1 MDTLNWSWL
10 LIAAPAIIAGI
21 VSARLLKRTA
31 GPEQLRQAST
41 SLTVL
46 AITALVIAYFNVYP
60 PVANGVAVFA
70 FTLAAFLR
78 RQRPS
83 VPPPHEQVAPRV
95 P

>member
-10 LIAAPAIIAGI
+10 LNATTAIIAG
-21 VSARLLKRTA
+21 VVGARLLQRTV

-41 SLTVL
+41 SSIVL

-60 PVANGVAVFA
+60 PIANGVAVFA
-70 FTLAAFLR
+70 FTLAASLR
-78 RQRPS
+78 RKRPS
-83 VPPPHEQVAPRV
+83 VRAGEQVAPRV